1 MWYLDILYFEFWD
14 WVDWWYW
21 KTSWGQQH
29 HRHGFGEI
37 IDSSYLSQLT
47 CVGRGGQINRN
58 GYHLVFT
65 IWNLWAGCKIPDQ
78 DEIDDLYD
86 QRVSSVIQGRQPSF
100 VPLPTIVRS
109 DHMIIFKRNIICNI
123 DIGWQS
129 VEWNDISDDDPEYFW
144 CRVETSHWSRLSR
157 YCALIGWYQYHSVTT
172 PAL

>member
-1 MWYLDILYFEFWD
+1 MILENILGTLALQTRVWGDNWQFLLISANMCWSGWTD
-14 WVDWWYW
+14 QQKWV
-21 KTSWGQQH
+21 S
-29 HRHGFGEI
+29 F
-37 IDSSYLSQLT
+37 SF
-47 CVGRGGQINRN
+47 
-58 GYHLVFT
+58 YHLES
-65 IWNLWAGCKIPDQ
+65 LSAGCKILDQ

-100 VPLPTIVRS
+100 VPLPTIVCS
-109 DHMIIFKRNIICNI
+109 DHIIIFKRNIICNI

-144 CRVETSHWSRLSR
+144 YRVETSHWSRSSR